1 MQRMVV
7 CLMVLI
13 AQANALVAPQAGAA
27 AHLPRLERRAEQAS
41 VRSGELARL
50 RGGESPRTASLCS
63 PQAIAGAQCFLEAA
77 NFALTYLSPDT
88 MVDTVFTVRKPTDR
102 SLALYLATFVGQ
114 HGFPWMVISG
124 IYAVSG
130 NVPAEYILASVIA
143 SAFFAFDIAL
153 RVTKVCEAQGV
164 SKSNVIAGAPIYG
177 VLSALSLVA
186 YRQMS

>member
-1 MQRMVV
+1 MQRLVV
-7 CLMVLI
+7 CLIVLI
-13 AQANALVAPQAGAA
+13 AQASALVAPQPGAA
-27 AHLPRLERRAEQAS
+27 AHLPRLERRAEQTS

-124 IYAVSG
+124 IYAAKGS
-130 NVPAEYILASVIA
+130 VPKEYMLASTIA
-143 SAFFAFDIAL
+143 SAFYALDITF
-153 RVTKVCEAQGV
+153 RVTRVCEAQGV
-164 SKSNVIAGAPIYG
+164 AKSNVIAGALIYAIVG
-177 VLSALSLVA
+177 VLSFLV
-186 YRQMS
+186 YQSM